1 MSRFKIDWGRA
12 VMIQRAFPARDTDA
26 PFVAWLQPGEPPFQ
40 AWRDQIVSVEHGKIE
55 KFPCDF
61 HANGVQ
67 PNVLRTGATKAIAI
81 KARNRIATAT
91 FQFAS
96 ENICG
101 HEASLTL
108 EFSLLNIGLLK
119 MHVGNNVLFKHEKDC
134 DSLLAYS
141 G

>member
-1 MSRFKIDWGRA
+1 MRRFKIDWGRA
-12 VMIQRAFPARDTDA
+12 IMIQRAFPARDAHT
-26 PFVAWLQPGEPPFQ
+26 PFITRLQPGKSPFR

-67 PNVLRTGATKAIAI
+67 PNVFRTGATKAVTI
-81 KARNRIATAT
+81 KAGDRIATAT

-101 HEASLTL
+101 PEASLTL
-108 EFSLLNIGLLK
+108 EFRLLNIGLLK
-119 MHVGNNVLFKHEKDC
+119 TRVGNECVIQ
-134 DSLLAYS
+134 A
-141 G
+141 